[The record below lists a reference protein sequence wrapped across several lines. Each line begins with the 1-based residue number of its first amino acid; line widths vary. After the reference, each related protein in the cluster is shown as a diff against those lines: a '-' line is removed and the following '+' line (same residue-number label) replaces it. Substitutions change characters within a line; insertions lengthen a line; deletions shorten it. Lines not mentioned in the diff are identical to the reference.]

1 MATKNVKKIIILITV
16 IFSFIFTTCSE
27 PKQEAAD
34 IDSVSHDSLTIEL
47 EGSDSLSVFE
57 ILKLNHSVTTKST
70 AMGEFVTGIDSVL
83 VGDGYF
89 WVYTVNDTVPQVA
102 CDKMNV
108 KKTDYIKWYFRK

>member
-1 MATKNVKKIIILITV
+1 MATKNVKKIIILSAV

-27 PKQEAAD
+27 PKENVAD
-34 IDSVSHDSLTIEL
+34 TISNWQDSLTIEL

-57 ILKLNHSVTTKST
+57 ILKLNHNVTTKSS
-70 AMGEFVTGIDSVL
+70 AMGKFVTGIDSVQM
-83 VGDGYF
+83 GKGYF
-89 WVYTVNDTVPQVA
+89 WVYTVNDTVPQIA